1 MRFVRIGCAADV
13 GVGNRARPYAI
24 AHRKGADQIAVIAL
38 ALLHIGT
45 RILLCRAVNHHLADN
60 QAQQLRE
67 PFGLSRRQNTGM
79 EPAVTSD
86 RSRIQTSLSC
96 PWGGSNTPDT
106 SGNKEYSARDKRRN
120 FRRG

>member
-1 MRFVRIGCAADV
+1 M
-13 GVGNRARPYAI
+13 
-24 AHRKGADQIAVIAL
+24 
-38 ALLHIGT
+38 
-45 RILLCRAVNHHLADN
+45 LCRNGSAGKMA
-60 QAQQLRE
+60 LRQDCLLL
-67 PFGLSRRQNTGM
+67 FILFIFLFIARKRAFTGM

-86 RSRIQTSLSC
+86 RSRTQTSLPC